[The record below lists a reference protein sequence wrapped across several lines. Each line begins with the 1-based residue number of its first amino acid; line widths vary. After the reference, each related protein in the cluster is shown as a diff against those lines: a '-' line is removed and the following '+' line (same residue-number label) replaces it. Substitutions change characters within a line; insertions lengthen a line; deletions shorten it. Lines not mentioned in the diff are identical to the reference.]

1 MLYIGLTAHAPTTIT
16 AATHCCTSNFFALIV
31 CSQIPSINGQITNR
45 YIQLTANSWRGR
57 CLKAKI
63 WRNLFLKAFEVI
75 LCQKVVVQNSGKLQY
90 TGIFAADGA
99 MPLYWSS
106 TVLISSYLHRGSVSC
121 PPYRPDWRRCSRAS
135 PPSIGWSGRPGSLC
149 RVRENQIPS

>member
-1 MLYIGLTAHAPTTIT
+1 MLYIGLTARAPTTIT

-45 YIQLTANSWRGR
+45 YNQLTANSWRGR

-63 WRNLFLKAFEVI
+63 WQNLFLKAFEVI

-106 TVLISSYLHRGSVSC
+106 TVVPFSRTFSLPTYEVLILLS
-121 PPYRPDWRRCSRAS
+121 
-135 PPSIGWSGRPGSLC
+135 
-149 RVRENQIPS
+149 N

>member
-1 MLYIGLTAHAPTTIT
+1 MLYIGLTVRAPTTIT

-45 YIQLTANSWRGR
+45 YNQLTANSWRGR

-106 TVLISSYLHRGSVSC
+106 TVLYYFLLLLQSILSKADIEKKPLRDMYNFVWVFYAITYATWAELIPYLF
-121 PPYRPDWRRCSRAS
+121 
-135 PPSIGWSGRPGSLC
+135 
-149 RVRENQIPS
+149 E